1 MWPTS
6 ALPLALRMLPPVHSL
21 RPRYSELSNPF
32 SRYRY
37 TASNNLPSFPNTHM
51 TSVTMSTPRSLRK
64 LRKWMERRRRK
75 RRRKTPVLPLVILAA
90 AIAVLQRMMRKK
102 TRMTGTASDCR
113 YSLLHCLTH
122 SPPTHTPTPTHLTL
136 KQRLGLST
144 HN

>member
-32 SRYRY
+32 SQYSY

-64 LRKWMERRRRK
+64 SRKWMERRRRK

-90 AIAVLQRMMRKK
+90 AIAVLQRMTRKK
-102 TRMTGTASDCR
+102 TRMTGTASDSR

-122 SPPTHTPTPTHLTL
+122 SPPTHTHTHLTL
-136 KQRLGLST
+136 KQ
-144 HN
+144 